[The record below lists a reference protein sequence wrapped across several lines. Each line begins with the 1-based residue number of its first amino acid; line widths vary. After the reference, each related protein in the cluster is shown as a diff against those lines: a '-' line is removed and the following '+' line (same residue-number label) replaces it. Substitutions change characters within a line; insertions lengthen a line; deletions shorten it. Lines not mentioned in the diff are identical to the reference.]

1 MATKEEPMARRS
13 SLARR
18 KAKLDVRIARVKR
31 KIKTLARQL
40 RTQQGMLS
48 KRLRARK
55 KMK

>member
-1 MATKEEPMARRS
+1 MAKRS

-18 KAKLDVRIARVKR
+18 KAKADVKIARVKR

-40 RTQQGMLS
+40 KTQQGMLS
-48 KRLRARK
+48 KRMKARK